1 MYRLSQP
8 ASDLAPFI
16 ESYWHVDATPE
27 VPFALTVDVFV
38 DGRADLVF
46 NFGVGYHRSV
56 PGSPPRLLRQ
66 GNLDAQRLTPIRIE
80 QRGALQI
87 VGARFRAGG
96 LMPFVQH
103 SLHRW
108 TGAVVGLVEAFG
120 PAVGPLDAALRD
132 RAGDAA
138 AQATLLDAWFIERLS
153 MSPAKHAAFDMVQR
167 VTASQGSVRVEDLA
181 RDAGLSFRTVDRL
194 FRRHVGFAPKTWAQ
208 IVRFQRALERLKVDP
223 GCTLSQVAAE
233 LGYYDQSHLA
243 REYRRF
249 SGNTPGR
256 HAGFFPGDA
265 PADFA
270 PNVVRFVQDAD
281 RG

>member
-8 ASDLAPFI
+8 APELAPYI
-16 ESYWHVDATPE
+16 ESYWHVDATPD
-27 VPFALTVDVFV
+27 VPFALSVDVFV

-46 NFGVGYHRSV
+46 NFGAGYTRTV
-56 PGSPPRLLRQ
+56 AGCPPRLLRH

-80 QRGALQI
+80 QRGAVQI

-108 TGAVVGLVEAFG
+108 TGAVVGLGEAFDSG
-120 PAVGPLDAALRD
+120 VVPLEATLRE
-132 RAGDAA
+132 RAGDTA
-138 AQATLLDAWFIERLS
+138 AQAAALDAWFLGRLE
-153 MSPAKHAAFDMVQR
+153 MSPAKRTTFDMVQR
-167 VTASQGSVRVEDLA
+167 VIAQQGSESVEALS
-181 RDAGLSFRTVDRL
+181 RSAGLSVRSVDRL
-194 FRRHVGFAPKTWAQ
+194 FRRHLGFAPKTWAQ
-208 IVRFQRALERLKVDP
+208 VVRFQRALERLKADQTCP
-223 GCTLSQVAAE
+223 LSQLAAE

-249 SGNTPGR
+249 SGNAPGR
-256 HAGFFPGDA
+256 HAGYFPVAG

-270 PNVVRFVQDAD
+270 PNVVRFVQDGA
-281 RG
+281 GE

>member
-8 ASDLAPFI
+8 APELAPFI

-27 VPFALTVDVFV
+27 RPFALSVDVFV

-46 NFGVGYHRSV
+46 NFGVGYTRTV
-56 PGSPPRLLRQ
+56 PGAPPRLLRH

-80 QRGALQI
+80 QHGAVQI
-87 VGARFRAGG
+87 VGARFHAGG

-108 TGAVVGLVEAFG
+108 TGAVVGLAEAFD
-120 PAVGPLDAALRD
+120 ASVEPLEAEVRA

-138 AQATLLDAWFIERLS
+138 AQAAALDGWFLARLA
-153 MSPAKHAAFDMVQR
+153 MSPAKRTTHEMVRR
-167 VTASQGSVRVEDLA
+167 VVETRGSESVEGLA
-181 RDAGLSFRTVDRL
+181 RGAGLSPRTVDRL
-194 FRRHVGFAPKTWAQ
+194 FRRHVGFTPKAWAQ
-208 IVRFQRALERLKVDP
+208 VVRFQRALDRLKSEP
-223 GCTLSQVAAE
+223 GCPLSQVAAE

-249 SGNTPGR
+249 SGSTPGR
-256 HAGFFPGDA
+256 HAGYFPIEA
-265 PADFA
+265 PTDFA
-270 PNVVRFVQDAD
+270 PNVVRFVQDAA
-281 RG
+281 GP